1 MNLRFTPTVRGLLE
15 GACDIHIHS
24 APDVYPRIMNDVEL
38 AQCAQEVGMRAIL
51 IKNHWTE
58 TAARAQVAS
67 DVTGFPVFGGV
78 AMNLSV
84 GGVNPQAVGP
94 ALKMGAKTVWMPTLH
109 AREFVANKSHVKN
122 LAGELSADL
131 KGLYLLKDDGSL
143 MDECYAIFD
152 QIIAHGSS
160 LATGHISKPEAKVLV
175 AEAAKR
181 GVKKIVVTHPM
192 ASFVNYSVDEMKE
205 LLDLGATWLEHVF
218 NDTTRQV
225 GHPITREAM
234 FEGMKAVG
242 AEHCIMSTDSGQWL
256 NPIPAQQMGIYIT
269 DVLNFG
275 FSQAEVKKMVQDNPA
290 AMLGLE

>member
-1 MNLRFTPTVRGLLE
+1 MNLRFTPQTRELLE

-38 AQCAQEVGMRAIL
+38 AECAQDVGMRAIL

-58 TAARAQVAS
+58 TAGRAQVAT
-67 DVTGFPVFGGV
+67 DVTGFPVFGGI
-78 AMNLSV
+78 ALNLSV

-109 AREFVANKSHVKN
+109 SREFVANKSHVKN
-122 LAGELSADL
+122 LAGEIGADL
-131 KGLYLLKDDGSL
+131 QGLYLLNDDGSL
-143 MDECYAIFD
+143 VEECYAIFD
-152 QIIAHGSS
+152 LIKAHDAV
-160 LATGHISKPEAKVLV
+160 LATGHISKPEAKALV
-175 AEAAKR
+175 AEAAKH

-192 ASFVNYSVDEMKE
+192 ASFVDYSVDEMKE
-205 LLDLGATWLEHVF
+205 ILDLGATWLEHVF

-225 GHPITREAM
+225 GHPIAREAL
-234 FEGMKAVG
+234 FTGMKAIG
-242 AEHCIMSTDSGQWL
+242 AEHCIMSTDAGQWL

-275 FSQAEVKKMVQDNPA
+275 FSPSDVKKMVQDNPA